1 MVQPQRGL
9 PKGKDQWRGAW
20 NRQDEGGG
28 IEGTCEKALGNTAE
42 QAADWRIPASGSPSG
57 GNTQAKG
64 GVRTLGIP
72 TVVDRL
78 IQQGVH
84 QVLSPIFEKDFSNQS
99 YGFGLAVARKRRY
112 ERRRNASKRER
123 AGWWKSI

>member
-9 PKGKDQWRGAW
+9 PEGKDQWRGAW

-57 GNTQAKG
+57 GNTQGQGRGKNVGNTDRSGSTDSTGGSSSAESNFRKG
-64 GVRTLGIP
+64 L
-72 TVVDRL
+72 
-78 IQQGVH
+78 Q
-84 QVLSPIFEKDFSNQS
+84 
-99 YGFGLAVARKRRY
+99 
-112 ERRRNASKRER
+112 
-123 AGWWKSI
+123 

>member
-1 MVQPQRGL
+1 MEELKEHVRKHWETLQSKLRTGEYL
-9 PKGKDQWRGAW
+9 P
-20 NRQDEGGG
+20 
-28 IEGTCEKALGNTAE
+28 
-42 QAADWRIPASGSPSG
+42 AAVRAVEIPK
-57 GNTQAKG
+57 AKG

-84 QVLSPIFEKDFSNQS
+84 QVLSPIFENDFSNQS

-123 AGWWKSI
+123 AGWWTSI